1 MLRRICFIRGL
12 WLMVVLWGAGAWAQ
26 GNSVITG
33 TLTNTL
39 DKKPLVDVVV
49 TATSPQLQGERTVLS
64 DKSGLY
70 RIPQLPPGTYTLRF
84 EAQGYQPYA
93 RDGILLRIDRT
104 IRFNAELAPDSLS
117 SDVEVVGS
125 PPTLDVGSSAAGVT
139 VDQDFIR
146 NIAVIRPGT
155 KGSASRS
162 FEGLAELAPG
172 ATEDRYGVSISG
184 SSSPESQYVVDGLS
198 VNDPGV
204 GTLGTPLSVEFV
216 KEVNIITG
224 GYMPEYGRSTG
235 GVLNV
240 VTKSGSNEFHGSV
253 FANYAPGAFQT
264 SGKEILREGSVISA
278 QGSAH
283 NLGDFGFD
291 LGGPLLKDKLWFYVG
306 VAPSF
311 NRIQVDRQLS
321 SYELCSEVDLENGC
335 SAVGARRKDPTT
347 GFSQVNPIEGSRTSR
362 FADERSVQYLGKLT
376 YNFNPDHSL
385 SVSAFGTPRSS
396 GGSGKYSF
404 SDDGEPEVCTSL
416 SCTAFVQ
423 GAYEAIATRRSNSA
437 MDIVAKQASSFF
449 DKKLLVDATL
459 GWHHQADSILPS
471 DGSGLGS
478 GEGLSAKS
486 NIAWRRTRNPGFHTI
501 NEFETLPYADACG
514 TTPEEQR
521 LRCPVAAYSTGGPG
535 TISIQ
540 RLDRVQGK
548 VMGTY
553 LLEALGHHILKAG
566 ADIERMSF
574 YNKRARTGLT
584 PWQECTGGDCFFSLN
599 QYGYLQ
605 GPDIPVFLPNKEGT
619 STSTT
624 VGGFLQDSWSV
635 MDKVT
640 VNVGLRYDVQTIY
653 GLDGEVG
660 LHLPNQWSPRLGVI
674 YDPTQSGRAKLFA
687 NYARFFENVPLDM
700 ADLSFPQQQL
710 LSATYD
716 SPPCVPSRED
726 SLLGDCTQNVNRQP
740 IGNRE
745 SPNQLWDAQGG
756 DRVPVDPQIRAQ
768 SADEFVLGGEYE
780 LFTASR
786 LGATYTRRYLNDVI
800 EDMSRDD
807 GSTFFLGNP
816 GKGYSTD
823 FPLARREYDAVNLY
837 FQRAFTNG
845 WLAQG
850 SYTWSTLRGNYSG
863 LFRADTGQLSPN
875 LTRDFD
881 LVSLTVNREGQLP
894 GDRTHSFKVFAAKE
908 LVLGPSTSI
917 NVGGNYRARSGA
929 PLNYLGA
936 HPRRS
941 GSETFILPRG
951 SAGRLPWVHGVDGH
965 VGLNQRLVKD
975 YVLTVSLD
983 VFNLFNFQ
991 QYTDVDQTFTT
1002 TRVYAIEQG
1011 GKPDDLTACLTQ
1023 DNPNCKVISTATN
1036 KPIGEADINPNFKR
1050 PTAYQAPRSIRLGA
1064 KLSF

>member
-1 MLRRICFIRGL
+1 MSEQRPVG
-12 WLMVVLWGAGAWAQ
+12 G
-26 GNSVITG
+26 
-33 TLTNTL
+33 
-39 DKKPLVDVVV
+39 
-49 TATSPQLQGERTVLS
+49 
-64 DKSGLY
+64 
-70 RIPQLPPGTYTLRF
+70 
-84 EAQGYQPYA
+84 
-93 RDGILLRIDRT
+93 T
-104 IRFNAELAPDSLS
+104 IRVAELPEA
-117 SDVEVVGS
+117 
-125 PPTLDVGSSAAGVT
+125 
-139 VDQDFIR
+139 DQEFIR

-216 KEVNIITG
+216 KEVNVITG

-240 VTKSGSNEFHGSV
+240 VTKSGSNELHGSV

-278 QGSAH
+278 QGSAY

-291 LGGPLLKDKLWFYVG
+291 LGGPILKDKLWFYVG

-321 SYELCSEVDLENGC
+321 SYELCAEVDPANGC

-347 GFSQVNPIEGSRTSR
+347 GFSQVSPIEGSSTRR

-385 SVSAFGTPRSS
+385 SVSVFGTPRSS

-416 SCTAFVQ
+416 SCTSYVQ
-423 GAYEAIATRRSNSA
+423 GAYESIATRRSNSA
-437 MDIVAKQASSFF
+437 LDIVAKQASSFF

-478 GEGLSAKS
+478 GEGLSAKP
-486 NIAWRRTRNPGFHTI
+486 NIAWRRTRNPGYHTI
-501 NEFETLPYADACG
+501 NEFEPLPDADACG

-574 YNKRARTGLT
+574 YNNRARTGLT

-599 QYGYLQ
+599 QYGYLE
-605 GPDIPVFLPNKEGT
+605 GPDQPVFLPNKEGT

-635 MDKVT
+635 VDKVT

-687 NYARFFENVPLDM
+687 NYARFYENVPLDM

-716 SPPCVPSRED
+716 TPPCNPSHEG
-726 SLLGDCTQNVNRQP
+726 SLLVDCTLDGNRQP

-768 SADEFVLGGEYE
+768 SADEYVVGGEYE

-786 LGATYTRRYLNDVI
+786 LGATYTRRALNDVI

-823 FPLARREYDAVNLY
+823 FPLAKRRYDAVNLY

-845 WLAQG
+845 WLAQA
-850 SYTWSTLRGNYSG
+850 SYTWSSLRGNYSG

-881 LVSLTVNREGQLP
+881 LVSLTVNRDGPLP
-894 GDRTHSFKVFAAKE
+894 GDRAHAFKVFAAKE
-908 LVLGPSTSI
+908 LVLGQRTSI
-917 NVGGNYRARSGA
+917 NVGGNYRARSGT

-965 VGLNQRLVKD
+965 LGLNQRLTGD

-1011 GKPDDLTACLTQ
+1011 GKPDDLTACLTEG
-1023 DNPNCKVISTATN
+1023 NPHCKVISTSTN
-1036 KPIGEADINPNFKR
+1036 APIGEADINPNFKR

>member
-1 MLRRICFIRGL
+1 
-12 WLMVVLWGAGAWAQ
+12 MVVLWGAGAWAQ

-33 TLTNTL
+33 TVV
-39 DKKPLVDVVV
+39 DAEDHQPLENVVV
-49 TATSPQLQGERTVLS
+49 TATSPQLQGERTVLT

-70 RIPQLPPGTYTLRF
+70 RIPQLPPGTYTLHFEGQRF
-84 EAQGYQPYA
+84 QPYA

-104 IRFNAELAPDSLS
+104 IRFNVEMIPYTMTVDF
-117 SDVEVVGS
+117 EVVGS

-139 VDQDFIR
+139 VDQEFIR

-184 SSSPESQYVVDGLS
+184 SSSPESQFVVDGLS

-216 KEVNIITG
+216 KEVNVITG

-291 LGGPLLKDKLWFYVG
+291 LGGPILKDKLWFYVG
-306 VAPSF
+306 FAPSF

-321 SYELCSEVDLENGC
+321 SYELCTAEDIGSYKCEKVND
-335 SAVGARRKDPTT
+335 RRKDPTT
-347 GFSQVNPIEGSRTSR
+347 GFSLATPIEGTRTRR

-385 SVSAFGTPRSS
+385 SVSVFGTPRSS

-404 SDDGEPEVCTSL
+404 SDDGEPEVCSSL
-416 SCTAFVQ
+416 SCTSYVQ

-437 MDIVAKQASSFF
+437 LDIVAKQASSFF

-459 GWHHQADSILPS
+459 GWHHQADSVLPS

-486 NIAWRRTRNPGFHTI
+486 NIAWRRSTNRNYHTI
-501 NEFETLPYADACG
+501 NEFETLPDADACG
-514 TTPEEQR
+514 TTPEQKK
-521 LRCPVAAYSTGGPG
+521 LRCPVTAYSTGGPG

-553 LLEALGHHILKAG
+553 LVEALGHHILKAG

-574 YNKRARTGLT
+574 YNNRARTGLA
-584 PWQECTGGDCFFSLN
+584 PWQECTDGTCFFTQN
-599 QYGYLQ
+599 QYGYMV
-605 GPDIPVFLPNKEGT
+605 GPDQPVFLPNKEGT

-624 VGGFLQDSWSV
+624 VGGFLQDSWSIL
-635 MDKVT
+635 DKVT

-660 LHLPNQWSPRLGVI
+660 LHLPNQWSPRLGII

-687 NYARFFENVPLDM
+687 NFARFFENVPLDM

-710 LSATYD
+710 LSATYFK
-716 SPPCVPSRED
+716 PPCDPSNEGSLRVDCVDANRKPIGSRE
-726 SLLGDCTQNVNRQP
+726 N
-740 IGNRE
+740 
-745 SPNQLWDAQGG
+745 PNQFWDAQGG

-768 SADEFVLGGEYE
+768 SADEYVVGGEYE

-786 LGATYTRRYLNDVI
+786 VGATYTRRALNDVI

-823 FPLARREYDAVNLY
+823 FPLAKRKYDAVNVY

-845 WLAQG
+845 WLAQA
-850 SYTWSTLRGNYSG
+850 SYTWSHLRGNYSG

-881 LVSLTVNREGQLP
+881 LVSLTVNRDGPLP
-894 GDRTHSFKVFAAKE
+894 GDRTHAFKVFAAKE
-908 LVLGPSTSI
+908 LVLGPRTSI
-917 NVGGNYRARSGA
+917 NVGGNYRARSGT

-975 YVLTVSLD
+975 SVLTVSLD

-1002 TRVYAIEQG
+1002 TRVFAIEQG
-1011 GKPDDLTACLTQ
+1011 GKPEDLTACLT
-1023 DNPNCKVISTATN
+1023 DNNPKCKVISTGTGN
-1036 KPIGEADINPNFKR
+1036 PRIGEADINPNFKR

-1064 KLSF
+1064 KISF

>member
-1 MLRRICFIRGL
+1 MSRRIRFIRGL
-12 WLMVVLWGAGAWAQ
+12 WLMAVLWGAGAWAQ

-33 TLTNTL
+33 TLKNAL
-39 DKKPLVDVVV
+39 DKQPLVDVVV
-49 TATSPQLQGERTVLS
+49 TATSAQLQGERTVLT

-104 IRFNAELAPDSLS
+104 IRFNAELAPDTLS
-117 SDVEVVGS
+117 SDIEVVGS

-216 KEVNIITG
+216 KEVNVITG

-321 SYELCSEVDLENGC
+321 SYELCTEVDPANGC
-335 SAVGARRKDPTT
+335 AAVGARRKDPTT
-347 GFSQVNPIEGSRTSR
+347 GFSQVTPIDGSRTSR

-385 SVSAFGTPRSS
+385 SVSVFGTPRSS

-478 GEGLSAKS
+478 GEGLSAKP
-486 NIAWRRTRNPGFHTI
+486 NIAWRRTRNPGYHTI
-501 NEFETLPYADACG
+501 NEFETLPSEDACG

-521 LRCPVAAYSTGGPG
+521 LRCPVTAYSTGGPG
-535 TISIQ
+535 TISVQ

-605 GPDIPVFLPNKEGT
+605 GPDLPVFLPNKEGT

-624 VGGFLQDSWSV
+624 VGGFIQDSWSV
-635 MDKVT
+635 LDKVT

-687 NYARFFENVPLDM
+687 NFARFFENVPLDM

-726 SLLGDCTQNVNRQP
+726 SLLGDCTQNANRQP

-768 SADEFVLGGEYE
+768 SADEFVVGGEYE

-845 WLAQG
+845 WLAQA

-908 LVLGPSTSI
+908 LVLGPRTSI

-1011 GKPDDLTACLTQ
+1011 GKPDDLTACLSEN
-1023 DNPNCKVISTATN
+1023 NPNCKVISTATGL
-1036 KPIGEADINPNFKR
+1036 PIGVQDINPNFKR

>member
-1 MLRRICFIRGL
+1 MSRRNRVIRGL
-12 WLMVVLWGAGAWAQ
+12 WLAALLWGTGAMAQ

-33 TLTNTL
+33 TLQSAD
-39 DKKPLVDVVV
+39 DKRPLEDVVV
-49 TATSPQLQGERTVLS
+49 TATSPQLQGERTVVT

-70 RIPQLPPGTYTLRF
+70 RIPQLPPGTYTLRM
-84 EAQGYQPYA
+84 EGQGFHPFT
-93 RDGILLRIDRT
+93 RTDILLRNDRT
-104 IRFNAELAPDSLS
+104 IRFNAELVPDAMNIN
-117 SDVEVVGS
+117 VEVVGT
-125 PPTLDVGSSAAGVT
+125 PPSVDVGSSAAGVT

-240 VTKSGSNEFHGSV
+240 LTKSGSNEFHGSV
-253 FANYAPGAFQT
+253 FANMAPGALQT
-264 SGKEILREGSVISA
+264 SGKEVLREGSVISA

-321 SYELCSEVDLENGC
+321 TFEICTEKDDNGC
-335 SAVGARRKDPTT
+335 AAVGARRKDLTT
-347 GFSQVNPIEGSRTSR
+347 GFSRATPIEGTQVSR
-362 FADERSVQYLGKLT
+362 FADESSLQYLGKLT

-385 SVSAFGTPRSS
+385 AVSVFGTPRSS

-404 SDDGEPEVCTSL
+404 SDDGEPEVCSSL
-416 SCTAFVQ
+416 SCTGFVQ
-423 GAYEAIATRRSNSA
+423 GAYEAIATRRENSA
-437 MDIVAKQASSFF
+437 LDLVAKQSSSFF
-449 DKKLLVDATL
+449 EKKLLVDATL

-478 GEGLSAKS
+478 GEGLSARS
-486 NIAWRRTRNPGFHTI
+486 NIAWRRTRNPGPHTI
-501 NEFETLPYADACG
+501 NEFEALPDANACG
-514 TTPEEQR
+514 STPAEQA
-521 LRCPVAAYSTGGPG
+521 LRCPVTAYSTGGPG

-574 YNKRARTGLT
+574 YNNRARTGLT

-599 QYGYLQ
+599 QYGYLEA
-605 GPDIPVFLPNKEGT
+605 PDSPVFLASKEGT

-624 VGGFLQDSWSV
+624 VGGFIQDSWSV
-635 MDKVT
+635 LDKVT
-640 VNVGLRYDVQTIY
+640 VNAGLRYDVQTLY

-674 YDPTQSGRAKLFA
+674 YDPTQAGRAKLFA

-710 LSATYD
+710 LSATYNT
-716 SPPCVPSRED
+716 PPCTLSREG
-726 SLLGDCTQNVNRQP
+726 SLLTDCDLDANRKP
-740 IGNRE
+740 IGSRE

-780 LFTASR
+780 LLAASR
-786 LGATYTRRYLNDVI
+786 VGVAYTKRYLNDVI

-816 GKGYSTD
+816 GKGYSED
-823 FPLARREYDAVNLY
+823 FPLAKREYDSVNVY
-837 FQRAFTNG
+837 FQRAFTDG
-845 WLAQG
+845 WLAQA
-850 SYTWSTLRGNYSG
+850 SYTWSNLRGNYSG

-881 LVSLTVNREGQLP
+881 LLTLTVNRQGQLP
-894 GDRTHSFKVFAAKE
+894 GDRTHSFKAFGAKE
-908 LVLGPSTSI
+908 FVIGPRTSV

-929 PLNYLGA
+929 PINYLGA
-936 HPRRS
+936 NPRRS

-991 QYTDVDQTFTT
+991 QYTEVDQVFTT
-1002 TRVYAIEQG
+1002 SRVYAIEQG
-1011 GKPDDLTACLTQ
+1011 GTPANLSACL
-1023 DNPNCKVISTATN
+1023 DALSPDCKVISTTTN
-1036 KPIGEADINPNFKR
+1036 GRITSQEINPNFKR
-1050 PTAYQAPRSIRLGA
+1050 PIAYQAPRAIRLGA

>member
-1 MLRRICFIRGL
+1 MSRRNRVIRGL
-12 WLMVVLWGAGAWAQ
+12 WLAALLWGTGALAQ

-33 TLTNTL
+33 TLQSAE
-39 DKKPLVDVVV
+39 DKRPLENVVV
-49 TATSPQLQGERTVLS
+49 TATSPQLQGERTVVT

-70 RIPQLPPGTYTLRF
+70 RIPQLPPGTYTLRM
-84 EAQGYQPYA
+84 EGQGFHPFA
-93 RDGILLRIDRT
+93 RTDILLRIDRT
-104 IRFNAELAPDSLS
+104 IRFNAELVPDAMNIN
-117 SDVEVVGS
+117 VEVVGT
-125 PPTLDVGSSAAGVT
+125 PPSVDVGSSAAGVT
-139 VDQDFIR
+139 VDQEFIR

-240 VTKSGSNEFHGSV
+240 LTKSGSNEFHGSV
-253 FANYAPGAFQT
+253 FANMAPGAFQT
-264 SGKEILREGSVISA
+264 AGKVVRREGSVISA

-321 SYELCSEVDLENGC
+321 TFEICTEKDDNGC
-335 SAVGARRKDPTT
+335 AAVGARRKDLTT
-347 GFSQVNPIEGSRTSR
+347 GFSQATPIEGSQVSR

-385 SVSAFGTPRSS
+385 AVSVFGTPRSS

-404 SDDGEPEVCTSL
+404 SDDGEPEVCSSL
-416 SCTAFVQ
+416 SCTGFVQ
-423 GAYEAIATRRSNSA
+423 GAYEAIATRRENSA
-437 MDIVAKQASSFF
+437 LDLVAKQSSSFF
-449 DKKLLVDATL
+449 EKKLLVDATL

-478 GEGLSAKS
+478 GEGLSARS
-486 NIAWRRTRNPGFHTI
+486 NIAWRRTRNPGPHTI
-501 NEFETLPYADACG
+501 NEFETLPNADACG
-514 TTPEEQR
+514 TTPAEQA
-521 LRCPVAAYSTGGPG
+521 LRCPVTAYSTGGPG

-574 YNKRARTGLT
+574 YNNRARTGLT

-599 QYGYLQ
+599 QYGYLEA
-605 GPDIPVFLPNKEGT
+605 PDRPVFLASKEGT

-624 VGGFLQDSWSV
+624 VGGFIQDSWSV
-635 MDKVT
+635 LDKVT
-640 VNVGLRYDVQTIY
+640 INAGLRYDVQTLY

-674 YDPTQSGRAKLFA
+674 YDPTQAGRAKVFA

-710 LSATYD
+710 LSATYNT
-716 SPPCVPSRED
+716 PPCTLSREG
-726 SLLGDCTQNVNRQP
+726 SLLTECDLDANRKA
-740 IGNRE
+740 IGSRE

-768 SADEFVLGGEYE
+768 SADEFVVGGEYE
-780 LFTASR
+780 LLAASR
-786 LGATYTRRYLNDVI
+786 VGATYTRRYLNDVI

-823 FPLARREYDAVNLY
+823 FPLAKREYDAVNLY

-845 WLAQG
+845 WLAQA

-881 LVSLTVNREGQLP
+881 LLTLTVNREGQLP
-894 GDRTHSFKVFAAKE
+894 GDRTHSFKVFGAKE
-908 LVLGPSTSI
+908 FVIGPRTSI

-936 HPRRS
+936 NPRRS

-975 YVLTVSLD
+975 SVLTVSLD

-1002 TRVYAIEQG
+1002 SRVYAIEQG
-1011 GKPDDLTACLTQ
+1011 GAPDNLTACLN
-1023 DNPNCKVISTATN
+1023 DLSDNCKVISTTTN
-1036 KPIGEADINPNFKR
+1036 ARITSQEINPNFKR
-1050 PTAYQAPRSIRLGA
+1050 PTAYQAPRAIRLGA